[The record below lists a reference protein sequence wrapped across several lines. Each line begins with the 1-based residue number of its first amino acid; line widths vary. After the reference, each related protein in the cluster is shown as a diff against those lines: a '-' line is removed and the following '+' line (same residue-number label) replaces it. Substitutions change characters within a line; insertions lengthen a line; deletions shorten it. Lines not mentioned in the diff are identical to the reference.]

1 MIKIYIIILLLFL
14 VIDLPVILWLNK
26 EMYSEQFNHINK
38 CYSEE
43 NSILYSIVGGLV
55 AYLLLAFAIYYF
67 VVMPEIEN
75 NKKPPTSR
83 GDLFIKGML
92 MGLIIYG
99 IYNGTNIA
107 RIKMYSLK
115 VSIIDTCW
123 GALLSGVLAVLSR
136 EVANL
141 STFFY

>member
-1 MIKIYIIILLLFL
+1 MIKIYIIILVLFL
-14 VIDLPVILWLNK
+14 IIDLPVILWLNK
-26 EMYSEQFNHINK
+26 DMYSEQFNHINK
-38 CYSEE
+38 CYSEDS
-43 NSILYSIVGGLV
+43 NILYSIMGGGI

-67 VVMPEIEN
+67 IVMPEIEN
-75 NKKPPTSR
+75 NQKPPASR

-107 RIKMYSLK
+107 TIKQYSLK

-136 EVANL
+136 EVYNL
-141 STFFY
+141 L